1 MNMHWRRSE
10 PKTLRPF
17 FAIQTVEATTHNAT
31 IIIAKGA
38 TAVEDEVIDV
48 DEIDLRQ
55 LQIAI
60 LPNIVPSDG
69 WLPAGFAK
77 DELGLVI
84 FGRSSFLKNSIVIG
98 SHSLDGRIPEQ
109 IVVPADVLQRLG
121 GGRELRLTVAL
132 VLAVDKEPQAGLP
145 FSMGH
150 WLSSKTFHLRE
161 RKLQTMFD
169 VKTRTSEEWVEANY
183 PAKTL
188 YSVVY
193 IGGIDSAGGE
203 TGPIADVHIHVDAYN
218 RMAGEKV
225 GEILEPMLSVEMIA
239 QVLEQSLPD
248 WQDYDEA
255 PAGSPLLNLTKKI
268 TSADNP
274 SLDKLKKI
282 IRDQSRLRAILQDK
296 IGLLS
301 YITSGK
307 N

>member
-1 MNMHWRRSE
+1 MNMHWHRSE

-17 FAIQTVEATTHNAT
+17 FAVQSVEETTHHAT
-31 IIIAKGA
+31 IKIAKGA

-55 LQIAI
+55 LQITI
-60 LPNIVPSDG
+60 LPNIVASDE

-77 DELGLVI
+77 DELELVV
-84 FGRSSFLKNSIVIG
+84 FGRSSFLKNSIVIA
-98 SHSLDGRIPEQ
+98 SHSLDGPMPEE

-193 IGGIDSAGGE
+193 IGGIDSAGDE
-203 TGPIADVHIHVDAYN
+203 SGPIADVHIHVDAYN
-218 RMAGEKV
+218 RMAGERV

-268 TSADNP
+268 TNADKP
-274 SLDKLKKI
+274 SLVELKKI
-282 IRDQSRLRAILQDK
+282 VKNQSLLRAILQDK
-296 IGLLS
+296 IGALS
-301 YITSGK
+301 YITSGS

>member
-1 MNMHWRRSE
+1 MNMRWRRSE

-17 FAIQTVEATTHNAT
+17 FAAQTVEEATRHAT
-31 IIIAKGA
+31 IKIAKGA
-38 TAVEDEVIDV
+38 NAVEDEVIDV

-55 LQIAI
+55 LEIMI
-60 LPNIVPSDG
+60 RPNMITGDK
-69 WLPAGFAK
+69 WLPGGFAK
-77 DELGLVI
+77 HELELVL

-98 SHSLDGRIPEQ
+98 SYSLNGPMPEE
-109 IVVPADVLQRLG
+109 IVVPADVLHRLG
-121 GGRELRLTVAL
+121 GGRELRLTLAL

-145 FSMGH
+145 FMMGH

-161 RKLQTMFD
+161 RKLQTMFE
-169 VKTRTSEEWVEANY
+169 VKTRTSEEWVEASY

-193 IGGIDSAGGE
+193 IGGIDSTGDE
-203 TGPIADVHIHVDAYN
+203 SGPIAAVHIHVDAYN

-268 TSADNP
+268 INSENP
-274 SLDKLKKI
+274 SLVELRKI
-282 IRDQSRLRAILQDK
+282 VKNQSLLRAILQDK
-296 IGLLS
+296 INALNH
-301 YITSGK
+301 ITSGS